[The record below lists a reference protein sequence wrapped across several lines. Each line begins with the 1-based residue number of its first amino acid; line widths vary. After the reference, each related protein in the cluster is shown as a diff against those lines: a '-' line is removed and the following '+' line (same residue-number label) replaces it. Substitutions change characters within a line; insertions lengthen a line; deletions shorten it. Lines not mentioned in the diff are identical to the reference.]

1 MSFNLTDSE
10 DNNVT
15 AQLKG
20 IDVLIVCCLLDEFA
34 LANAAKKAGV
44 KRYVP
49 CFYASVMPRGVQTLR
64 DNVSSGHFPVLLTT
78 VPCFNPET
86 LTRCPHL

>member
-1 MSFNLTDSE
+1 MVDLQNKGVNIVSFDLADSE
-10 DNNVT
+10 DNVT
-15 AQLKG
+15 AQLKDV
-20 IDVLIVCCLLDEFA
+20 DVLVVCCLLDEVA

-64 DNVSSGHFPVLLTT
+64 DNVSGGYFLVWT
-78 VPCFNPET
+78 FED
-86 LTRCPHL
+86 

>member
-1 MSFNLTDSE
+1 MVDLQKRGVSIVSFNLADSE
-10 DNNVT
+10 DNVT

-20 IDVLIVCCLLDEFA
+20 IDVLVVCCLLDEVA

-64 DNVSSGHFPVLLTT
+64 DNVSRGHFPVWT
-78 VPCFNPET
+78 FED
-86 LTRCPHL
+86 

>member
-1 MSFNLTDSE
+1 VSFSLADSE
-10 DNNVT
+10 DDVT

-20 IDVLIVCCLLDEFA
+20 IDVLIVCCLLDEVT

-64 DNVSSGHFPVLLTT
+64 DNVSGGHFLTLLTT
-78 VPCFNPET
+78 MHYFNFKR
-86 LTRCPHL
+86 LTFCSHL

>member
-1 MSFNLTDSE
+1 VSFNLTESE
-10 DNNVT
+10 DNVT

-64 DNVSSGHFPVLLTT
+64 DNVSGGYFLVW
-78 VPCFNPET
+78 T
-86 LTRCPHL
+86 LDD

>member
-1 MSFNLTDSE
+1 MSFNLADSE
-10 DNNVT
+10 DNVT

-20 IDVLIVCCLLDEFA
+20 IDVLVVCCLLYEVP

-49 CFYASVMPRGVQTLR
+49 CFFATVMPRGVQGLR
-64 DNVSSGHFPVLLTT
+64 DNVSGGHFPVWT
-78 VPCFNPET
+78 
-86 LTRCPHL
+86 